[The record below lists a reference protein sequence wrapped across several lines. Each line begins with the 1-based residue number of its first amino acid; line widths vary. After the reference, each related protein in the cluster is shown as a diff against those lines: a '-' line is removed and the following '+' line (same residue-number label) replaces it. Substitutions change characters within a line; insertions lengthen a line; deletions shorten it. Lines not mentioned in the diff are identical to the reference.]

1 MMRMKRQSPEVFV
14 ADDDVVAIGR
24 AEIGFLEDNVKYSPR
39 KRTRF
44 CAHKDLEETLHEMLV
59 VYTGATFIRPNKHP
73 GKDESLHILKGA
85 ADFFF
90 FDEEGNITE
99 VVPLGDQESGKA
111 FYIRVPADTYHSMV
125 MRSDKLV
132 IHECINGP
140 FRKDGTTVFAEWGP
154 QEDDAEGVRKFTEMM
169 SAGIDRFLAKNSPRL
184 LKMKRMSNEVYNV
197 DEAVPRIG
205 RKELDFLIDVLPSA
219 ARKRV
224 RICVHRNTEESLQEM
239 YIAFGKDSYL
249 RPSKHLGKDESVN
262 VLEGRADVAIF
273 DESGAITQVISVGDK
288 YSGLPFYFR
297 TPHEKWHG
305 WIIRS
310 DVFVVHETTDGP
322 FRLED
327 TISAPWTPDS
337 QDGLAVAA
345 YQQQLA
351 SDATAAQEKQSLR
364 R

>member
-1 MMRMKRQSPEVFV
+1 MTRMKPQSPEVFV
-14 ADDDVVAIGR
+14 ADDDVVVIGR
-24 AEIGFLEDNVKYSPR
+24 AEVEFLEDNVKHSLR
-39 KRTRF
+39 RRTRL
-44 CAHKDLEETLHEMLV
+44 CVHKDLEETLHEMLV

-85 ADFFF
+85 ADFVF
-90 FDEEGNITE
+90 FDEEGNVTE

-111 FYIRVPADTYHSMV
+111 FYIRVPEDTYHSMV

-140 FRKDGTTVFAEWGP
+140 FRKGGTTVFAEWGP

-169 SAGIDRFLAKNSPRL
+169 SAGVDRFLAKNPPRL
-184 LKMKRMSNEVYNV
+184 LKMKRMSNEVYNA
-197 DEAVPRIG
+197 DEVVPRIG
-205 RKELDFLIDVLPSA
+205 RKELDFLKDALPAA

-224 RICVHRNTEESLQEM
+224 RICAHRNTEEGLQEM
-239 YIAFGKDSYL
+239 FIAFDKDSYL
-249 RPSKHLGKDESVN
+249 RPSKHMGKDESLN
-262 VLEGRADVAIF
+262 VVEGRADVAIF
-273 DESGAITQVISVGDK
+273 DESGAITEVFSVGDK
-288 YSGLPFYFR
+288 NSGFPFYFR

-310 DVFVVHETTDGP
+310 DVFVVHGTTEGP

-327 TISAPWTPDS
+327 TLDAPWTPEPGDLS
-337 QDGLAVAA
+337 AVAA

-351 SDATAAQEKQSLR
+351 RDATAAQKRQPLPY
-364 R
+364 